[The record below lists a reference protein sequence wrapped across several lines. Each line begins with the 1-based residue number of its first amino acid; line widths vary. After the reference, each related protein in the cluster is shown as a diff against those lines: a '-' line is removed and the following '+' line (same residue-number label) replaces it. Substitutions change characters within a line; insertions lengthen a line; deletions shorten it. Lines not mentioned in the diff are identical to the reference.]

1 MNEALIIAL
10 VQGLVSG
17 LPKLIAAIRA
27 GRDISSVK
35 LGEFISDDALAKVQA
50 ATSRA
55 DDFIE
60 NG

>member
-1 MNEALIIAL
+1 MSEALIIAL

-27 GRDISSVK
+27 GRDISSLQ
-35 LGEFISDDALAKVQA
+35 LGEFISEDALAAVNA
-50 ATSRA
+50 ASVRA